1 MYQDER
7 GENFFPVHRRLFEI
21 TEFHMQMPKGRE
33 MLLLDRLRSELECF
47 SLDAQELIADEK
59 LCQTLEARLNEI
71 INTIS
76 QMICGAMGGKEC
88 QRKA

>member
-1 MYQDER
+1 MQCMFGDER
-7 GENFFPVHRRLFEI
+7 GKFFSVHRGLLRN
-21 TEFHMQMPKGRE
+21 HKE
-33 MLLLDRLRSELECF
+33 MLLLARLRSELECF
-47 SLDAQELIADEK
+47 SLDAEDLITDEK
-59 LCQTLEARLNEI
+59 LWQEFAARLNEI

>member
-1 MYQDER
+1 
-7 GENFFPVHRRLFEI
+7 
-21 TEFHMQMPKGRE
+21 
-33 MLLLDRLRSELECF
+33 MLARLRSELECF
-47 SLDAQELIADEK
+47 SLDAEDLITDEK
-59 LCQTLEARLNEI
+59 LWQEFAARLNEI